1 MTTIA
6 TPPCTAD
13 TRPTTAPGTFA
24 GSGRDRRPVVEAFRF
39 RARPPRSLVA
49 AAVSGCTTQFLAPP
63 IAEEERPA
71 PRASDCIDCATRS
84 LSQRTRCQT
93 ERDGSRL
100 MQAIGLLDVRPPK
113 LN

>member
-63 IAEEERPA
+63 IAEEESGPRLAHPTASIAPPVHCRSGHDARPNGMA
-71 PRASDCIDCATRS
+71 
-84 LSQRTRCQT
+84 
-93 ERDGSRL
+93 RD
-100 MQAIGLLDVRPPK
+100 
-113 LN
+113 